1 MDSHLQTWENYR
13 KFAEERGWLVTS
25 ILRQFTTLEGK
36 RVLDYGCG
44 DGATSRRL
52 SKMGAIVT
60 AVDANSDVKQNFEN
74 TEITFLS
81 LQEDDILWRTHQFD
95 IVVLQDV
102 LEHLTEPEATLK
114 KIRGSLKPGG
124 LIFISTPNRFS
135 ILNAIS
141 DPHWGLPFVSL
152 FSRPLV
158 RFWVKHIFRRD
169 RRERSDW
176 AALVSLGYLRK
187 LLDMNQIEIHFM
199 NCFVAKMLFQ
209 KPEAVVCHPR
219 HFQVVRWI
227 QRHNLERVIHRLV
240 NDRAG
245 FFNYFI
251 IPTWYLVGKVR

>member
-1 MDSHLQTWENYR
+1 MDSHRQTWENYR
-13 KFAEERGWLVTS
+13 NFAEERGWLVTS
-25 ILRQFTTLEGK
+25 ILSQFAKLEGK
-36 RVLDYGCG
+36 HVLDYGCG

-60 AVDANSDVKQNFEN
+60 AVDANSEVKKNFRDS
-74 TEITFLS
+74 EIMFLS
-81 LQEDDILWRTHQFD
+81 SQDEDILWRNHKFD
-95 IVVLQDV
+95 IVVVQDV
-102 LEHLTEPEATLK
+102 LEHLTEPESTLR
-114 KIRGSLKPGG
+114 KIRNSLQPGG
-124 LIFISTPNRFS
+124 SIFISTPNRFS

-158 RFWVKHIFRRD
+158 RFGVKHIFRRD

-176 AALVSLGYLRK
+176 AALLSLGYLRK
-187 LLDMNQIEIHFM
+187 LLDINQIELNFM

-227 QRHNLERVIHRLV
+227 QRHKLERMIHRIV
-240 NDRAG
+240 NDRAR

-251 IPTWYLVGKVR
+251 NPTWFLVGKVR